1 MCVCV
6 YRAQQNNGSVCALY
20 ILSQRG
26 TKRIDIAQHEL
37 ALWRACHGWKLSYD
51 RNFTILGEM
60 NKYLFCWMVDVREWE
75 SEREKATRLNGSG
88 RAMSFEQKEIFTNAF
103 EFNLLSIL
111 MAILSDGFKFGWAI
125 TQLHTSAHWSADAST
140 KSRRKK
146 NCEENVPISQWNAS
160 IVSFKSIFV
169 AQALAVHLQPQIY
182 ISRLSSGCIIH
193 SLSIHESFCVPYILF
208 NFVLDIENYSRI
220 NTEFNATLAL
230 H

>member
-140 KSRRKK
+140 KSRMKKELWRKCSHFTAK
-146 NCEENVPISQWNAS
+146 RFNC
-160 IVSFKSIFV
+160 IVQVDFRSSSFSCLPT
-169 AQALAVHLQPQIY
+169 APNIY
-182 ISRLSSGCIIH
+182 IS
-193 SLSIHESFCVPYILF
+193 
-208 NFVLDIENYSRI
+208 
-220 NTEFNATLAL
+220 TEFRVYYPFPFYTRIILRSL
-230 H
+230 HLI